1 MNKHRL
7 DPLLRPTSVAIVGA
21 SKRDDTVGAWALKNL
36 GIGGYKGRIYPVNP
50 RYDELLGLQC
60 YASISELPEVPDL
73 VIFAVADHRLEAAL
87 DDAIAAGIPAA
98 VIQSTLVMD
107 DDPEPVLK
115 DRVQKKVRDAGMMVC
130 GANGMGFYN
139 VRDHVWTCGF
149 DSSAHPAPGNVT
161 LISHSGSGMSGII
174 DCEERVRINLA
185 VSAGNELSTTMD
197 EYLDF
202 ALELPETRVVGLFIE
217 TARNPDGFQAALQ
230 KAARLGI
237 PVVALKVGRTEESA
251 RLAVS
256 HTGAMAGDD
265 ATYEALFDRFG
276 VQRARDQDELTT
288 MLIMFAEMHPVG
300 SGGLVSL
307 HDSGGERQLL
317 VDLADDANV
326 PLTKLTESTVEKL
339 QEVIDPELPAVNPLD
354 AWSRGGPDAAEQMT
368 RGLTLMM
375 QDPGAAF
382 GVVVH
387 DRAPFGKI
395 YSSYLS
401 YLQRA
406 HAESGKPVALVSA
419 TQGTGSDEAVITS
432 THAGFPVL
440 DGVSK
445 FLKGASALFA
455 YRDFLLRGQIDFA
468 PPESSAL
475 EPWRKRLRSGETLGE
490 LDSLRLLSD
499 FGVETT
505 APRAAADESAVVAAA
520 NKCGFPVVLKTAMP
534 GLLHKSEQAGVIVGI
549 SDEEQLRQMYGLM
562 RSRLGDDV
570 LVAPAV
576 AAGVEMILG
585 VKRDPQF
592 GPVVMIGFGGILAET
607 INDMQ
612 FALPP
617 FDAAHV
623 RRCVDRMKLRP
634 LLDGVRGARPVD
646 LDRFCE
652 LAARF
657 SVLADGLG
665 DVLSEVDVNPVI
677 VNESGAIAVD
687 ALVVG
692 RDRREENRAET

>member
-1 MNKHRL
+1 
-7 DPLLRPTSVAIVGA
+7 
-21 SKRDDTVGAWALKNL
+21 
-36 GIGGYKGRIYPVNP
+36 
-50 RYDELLGLQC
+50 
-60 YASISELPEVPDL
+60 
-73 VIFAVADHRLEAAL
+73 
-87 DDAIAAGIPAA
+87 
-98 VIQSTLVMD
+98 
-107 DDPEPVLK
+107 
-115 DRVQKKVRDAGMMVC
+115 
-130 GANGMGFYN
+130 
-139 VRDHVWTCGF
+139 
-149 DSSAHPAPGNVT
+149 
-161 LISHSGSGMSGII
+161 
-174 DCEERVRINLA
+174 
-185 VSAGNELSTTMD
+185 
-197 EYLDF
+197 
-202 ALELPETRVVGLFIE
+202 
-217 TARNPDGFQAALQ
+217 
-230 KAARLGI
+230 
-237 PVVALKVGRTEESA
+237 
-251 RLAVS
+251 
-256 HTGAMAGDD
+256 
-265 ATYEALFDRFG
+265 
-276 VQRARDQDELTT
+276 
-288 MLIMFAEMHPVG
+288 
-300 SGGLVSL
+300 
-307 HDSGGERQLL
+307 
-317 VDLADDANV
+317 
-326 PLTKLTESTVEKL
+326 
-339 QEVIDPELPAVNPLD
+339 
-354 AWSRGGPDAAEQMT
+354 
-368 RGLTLMM
+368 
-375 QDPGAAF
+375 
-382 GVVVH
+382 
-387 DRAPFGKI
+387 
-395 YSSYLS
+395 
-401 YLQRA
+401 
-406 HAESGKPVALVSA
+406 
-419 TQGTGSDEAVITS
+419 
-432 THAGFPVL
+432 VL

-634 LLDGVRGARPVD
+634 LLELRPLLDGVRGARPVD